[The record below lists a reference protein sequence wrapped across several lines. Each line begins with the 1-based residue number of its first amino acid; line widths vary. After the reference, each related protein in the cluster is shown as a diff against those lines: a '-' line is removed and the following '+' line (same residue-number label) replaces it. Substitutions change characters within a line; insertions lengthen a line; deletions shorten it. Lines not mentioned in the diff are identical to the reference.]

1 MKKRYY
7 LVALF
12 IILSAAVTG
21 YKLAFTVPQQPQLLT
36 VGESPSGKPLV
47 CYRNEHAKPLD
58 NNGQI
63 DLMVWNIYKQ
73 NRPQWSKALTQLSS
87 DKQLLLMQEAS
98 LTNEFKSW
106 IVDNGWGG
114 NQVSAFKVMGESA
127 GVVNLARTMPSL
139 ACGYTEMEPWLRL
152 PKSGIYALYP
162 LSNGQSLAVVNI
174 HAVNFTYG
182 TQEYQL
188 QLKALSEEL
197 EKHQGPVIVA
207 GDFNSWNE
215 KRLTVMKN
223 ALVSLGLQEVEF
235 APDHRIRFM
244 TGLPLD
250 HVFYSGLVV
259 RNAKAPE
266 SDASDHNPLLLS
278 FSLSQY

>member
-7 LVALF
+7 LAISFV
-12 IILSAAVTG
+12 ILSAAITG
-21 YKLAFTVPQQPQLLT
+21 YKLAFTIPQQPQLLT

-47 CYRNEHAKPLD
+47 CYRNELAKPLD
-58 NNGQI
+58 NNGQLN
-63 DLMVWNIYKQ
+63 LMVWNIYKQ
-73 NRPQWSKALTQLSS
+73 NRPQWHEALTQLSS

-98 LTNEFKSW
+98 LTNEFRAW

-162 LSNGQSLAVVNI
+162 LTNGQSLAVVNI

-188 QLKALSEEL
+188 QLKALSDEL
-197 EKHQGPVIVA
+197 NKHQGPVIVA
-207 GDFNSWNE
+207 GDFNSWSE

-223 ALVSLGLQEVEF
+223 ALLSLGLKEVEF

-250 HVFYSGLVV
+250 HVFYRGLVV